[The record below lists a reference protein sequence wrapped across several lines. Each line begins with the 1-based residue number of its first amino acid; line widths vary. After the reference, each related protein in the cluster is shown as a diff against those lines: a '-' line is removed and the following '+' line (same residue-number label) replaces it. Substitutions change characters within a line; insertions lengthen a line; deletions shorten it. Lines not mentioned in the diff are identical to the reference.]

1 VIGYISLMQEGLA
14 GPINDEQQKTLGQ
27 VKIAS
32 EQLLGLIGDLLELTT
47 LKRGGLEVIV
57 SGFDPREPLQMA
69 MANTPGRPQSVQLR
83 VIESPRIESGDGEHA
98 PPARVMWSDRK
109 KIAKILASLLS
120 NAYKFTHEGE
130 VRVELEVLED
140 RVIFSV
146 QDTGIGIPPEAQRF
160 VFDEFRQVDGSIT
173 RRYGGS
179 GLGLAL
185 ARRLARLLGGDIV
198 LVSTPSVGS
207 TFRVEIPLAY
217 EPNEEPTADPH

>member
-1 VIGYISLMQEGLA
+1 
-14 GPINDEQQKTLGQ
+14 
-27 VKIAS
+27 
-32 EQLLGLIGDLLELTT
+32 
-47 LKRGGLEVIV
+47 
-57 SGFDPREPLQMA
+57 MA

-83 VIESPRIESGDGEHA
+83 VIESTRIESGDGEHA

-217 EPNEEPTADPH
+217 EPNEEPTADSH

>member
-1 VIGYISLMQEGLA
+1 M
-14 GPINDEQQKTLGQ
+14 
-27 VKIAS
+27 
-32 EQLLGLIGDLLELTT
+32 
-47 LKRGGLEVIV
+47 V
-57 SGFDPREPLQMA
+57 SGFDPREPLQIA
-69 MANTPGRPQSVQLR
+69 IVNTSGRPEAVALK
-83 VIESPRIESGDGEHA
+83 VIEPRRAGPADGDHL
-98 PPARVMWSDRK
+98 PPPRVMWSDKK

-120 NAYKFTHEGE
+120 NAYKFTHAGE

-140 RVIFSV
+140 RVIYSV

-160 VFDEFRQVDGSIT
+160 VFDEFRQVDGSMT

-217 EPNEEPTADPH
+217 EPNEEGTSERH